1 VKASVPS
8 IPHFGF
14 SDESRYNVGRFRG
27 VGMISMPEIEMAEIE
42 SSLNRA
48 MGESNV
54 KEFKWQKLKTAQYR
68 FAAER
73 IIDICFEAACRGKL
87 RIDVLI
93 WDTEDHRHKTF
104 GRDDLANLQRM
115 YFHLYKNVL
124 KKRWPYNSRWTLFP
138 DQQSQIA
145 WDDIN
150 YHLNHAGIGIAEN
163 DLFSSGGISLRL
175 RTDFDV
181 ESIKQ
186 VNSCEVGLCQAADLF
201 VGLGVFSWEAY
212 DRYCQ
217 WKHQN
222 SEQLTLFSNQEEVN
236 FTNKEND
243 RFWILRMFDQKCK
256 SRKLS
261 VGLKTTHGLLT
272 KDPRKPIN
280 FWLYKSQSDQDIA
293 PKRKLM
299 Q

>member
-1 VKASVPS
+1 
-8 IPHFGF
+8 
-14 SDESRYNVGRFRG
+14 
-27 VGMISMPEIEMAEIE
+27 MISMPEIEMPEIE
-42 SSLNRA
+42 SSLIRA

-87 RIDVLI
+87 RIAVLI
-93 WDTEDHRHKTF
+93 WDTKDHRHKTF

-115 YFHLYKNVL
+115 YFHLYKNAL
-124 KKRWPYNSRWTLFP
+124 KKRWPYNSHWTLFP

-150 YHLNHAGIGIAEN
+150 YHLNNAGIGIAAP
-163 DLFSSGGISLRL
+163 DLFSSGGISLSL
-175 RTDFDV
+175 RTDYDV

-201 VGLGVFSWEAY
+201 VGLGVFSWETY
-212 DRYCQ
+212 DRYCLWNKQ
-217 WKHQN
+217 HT
-222 SEQLTLFSNQEEVN
+222 EQLALFSDHEEVN
-236 FTNKEND
+236 FSNKEND
-243 RFWILRMFDQKCK
+243 RFLILRQFDQKCK

-261 VGLKTTHGLLT
+261 VSLKTSHGLLT
-272 KDPRKPIN
+272 KDPKKPVN
-280 FWLYKSQSDQDIA
+280 FWLYQPQSNLDIA
-293 PKRKLM
+293 PTRKESHYR
-299 Q
+299 